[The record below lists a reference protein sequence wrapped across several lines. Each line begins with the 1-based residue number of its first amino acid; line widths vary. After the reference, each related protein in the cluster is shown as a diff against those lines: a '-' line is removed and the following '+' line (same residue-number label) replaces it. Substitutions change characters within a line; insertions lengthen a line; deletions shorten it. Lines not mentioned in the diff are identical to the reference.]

1 MIILCLEGVHGA
13 GKTHVLNKCKQ
24 AGFAVLD
31 EGFMTIPT
39 LPKSGGISGLSMN
52 MGSPMKAPPLSPIA
66 PSAACTSSIAA
77 SPQRISPQSPPPK
90 QQVLTSSS
98 TGTALS
104 PQSLVM
110 ETLWVAK
117 WFERLLMLQ
126 QLEDAS
132 NPKHIYVA
140 DRSPYSAVFYSQENK
155 GHHLRPL
162 ITQMIDDLRAVNIFI
177 YTLYVRV
184 TPDKIWSRVC
194 SRLVN
199 EPQRKQFNEHK
210 REWLNHVFSLYEGF
224 KNEKGQLLWDYIVH
238 NEIDNDDQVLHRI
251 MQDVSHKVPEIHSI
265 LPSLVS
271 YSSAAA
277 SPSKTAQPSSM
288 GMSSHVQ
295 LNSFN
300 KEWKKKKRNYVKD
313 CK

>member
-39 LPKSGGISGLSMN
+39 LPKSGGVSGLSMN

-66 PSAACTSSIAA
+66 PSACASSSLAA
-77 SPQRISPQSPPPK
+77 SPQKPQP
-90 QQVLTSSS
+90 VATTS
-98 TGTALS
+98 GPALS

-155 GHHLRPL
+155 GHYLRPL
-162 ITQMIDDLRAVNIFI
+162 ITQMIEDLRAVNIFI

-194 SRLVN
+194 SRLVD

-238 NEIDNDDQVLHRI
+238 NEVDNDDEVLHRI
-251 MQDVSHKVPEIHSI
+251 MNDVAHKVPDIHSI

-271 YSSAAA
+271 YSAAAA
-277 SPSKTAQPSSM
+277 SPSKTA
-288 GMSSHVQ
+288 MSSHVHVS
-295 LNSFN
+295 SFT
-300 KEWKKKKRNYVKD
+300 KE
-313 CK
+313 